1 MSASV
6 VRAMTSCDLPGVA
19 SVTNA
24 AFGALGVPAGG
35 AGPAGRACD
44 PGAVLRRAVCGSA
57 RVLRR
62 RAGAGP
68 GPGGGAL
75 ISVARGTL
83 GWFGPLAVHPHAQ
96 RSGAGGKLVA
106 ACTTSWRRRGVR
118 LMGLETL
125 LLAIWSG
132 RLGHLA
138 VHAAQQPR
146 AGRQGAPG
154 LPRAASRSP
163 PTSGS
168 AGQRPPRG
176 SAVGPLRSSRPSTAP
191 AAAGFAW
198 RLWPGRALSS
208 RGRCVPVLG
217 AAVTAAWGRACRR
230 GAGNCGARR
239 WWRPRW
245 SSCRP

>member
-6 VRAMTSCDLPGVA
+6 VRAMTSGDLPGVA

-35 AGPAGRACD
+35 AGPAGRRAIPALFFAVRCADPRGRFVAVREQD
-44 PGAVLRRAVCGSA
+44 PG
-57 RVLRR
+57 RV
-62 RAGAGP
+62 A
-68 GPGGGAL
+68 GAL

-138 VHAAQQPR
+138 VHAAQHREPDVRELLAFPGRRR
-146 AGRQGAPG
+146 AR
-154 LPRAASRSP
+154 
-163 PTSGS
+163 
-168 AGQRPPRG
+168 RPPRDRQAHRARAAPP
-176 SAVGPLRSSRPSTAP
+176 SAR
-191 AAAGFAW
+191 
-198 RLWPGRALSS
+198 
-208 RGRCVPVLG
+208 
-217 AAVTAAWGRACRR
+217 
-230 GAGNCGARR
+230 
-239 WWRPRW
+239 
-245 SSCRP
+245 